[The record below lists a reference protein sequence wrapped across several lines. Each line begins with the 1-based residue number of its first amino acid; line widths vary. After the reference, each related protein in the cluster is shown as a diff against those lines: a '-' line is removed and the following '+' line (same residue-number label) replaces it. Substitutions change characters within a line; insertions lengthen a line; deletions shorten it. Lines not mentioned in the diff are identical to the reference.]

1 MTGVP
6 LGGSA
11 AGLGSATAL
20 TIERTTGG
28 GVRVTCDD
36 APGWCAVART
46 PVELHR
52 AISEGW
58 READVAAYAQR
69 AGQTY
74 DLLAHDVA
82 AVNLSLQ
89 GAQLPID
96 VDEQHAAIAAVVST
110 AMTPGELPKRSNSLA
125 WTPEPDGRWRSPS
138 GRIYGPQTQVVQRV
152 IAQRA
157 EMGVDTAP
165 PAAFMQRPTGT

>member
-1 MTGVP
+1 MTAVP

-28 GVRVTCDD
+28 GVRVTCDA
-36 APGWCAVART
+36 APGWNAVART

-52 AISEGW
+52 AITEGW

-69 AGQTY
+69 EGQTY

-89 GAQLPID
+89 GATLPVD
-96 VDEQHAAIAAVVST
+96 VDEQQLVIAAVT
-110 AMTPGELPKRSNSLA
+110 AAATVPGELPKRADPLA
-125 WTPEPDGRWRSPS
+125 WTPMPDGRWQSPS
-138 GRIYGPQTQVVQRV
+138 GRVYGPQTQVVQRV
-152 IAQRA
+152 VAHRA

-165 PAAFMQRPTGT
+165 PQSFMQRQTGT